1 MRATKASRSIH
12 LFSRLPKFNDVHS
25 TGLNPR
31 GSQGYPMIRIIDRLL
46 AYALTGLMALMVL
59 DVTWQ
64 IFTRYATSSPSSWT
78 EELARFLLIWI
89 GLLGAA
95 WAYRKRAHLGL
106 SYLVEKQS
114 EEAQKKIALFG
125 YLASAAF
132 ALLVMVY
139 GGTQL
144 VLLTLKLNQVSA
156 SLGLKIGYV
165 YTIIPVSGMLITLYA
180 LNFTRATLA
189 GEMNLHPHLDD
200 DTDAQ
205 PPGGAN

>member
-1 MRATKASRSIH
+1 MMK
-12 LFSRLPKFNDVHS
+12 
-25 TGLNPR
+25 
-31 GSQGYPMIRIIDRLL
+31 MIDKLL
-46 AYALTGLMALMVL
+46 ALALTALMAAMVL

-114 EEAQKKIALFG
+114 AEAQQKLALFG
-125 YLASAAF
+125 YLASALF

-139 GGTQL
+139 GGTKL

-156 SLGLKIGYV
+156 SLGVKIGYV
-165 YTIIPVSGMLITLYA
+165 YIIIPVSGMLITLYA
-180 LNFTRATLA
+180 LDFIRSTLA
-189 GEMNLHPHLDD
+189 GESYVHPHLEDE
-200 DTDAQ
+200 TDSR
-205 PPGGAN
+205 PVGGAN